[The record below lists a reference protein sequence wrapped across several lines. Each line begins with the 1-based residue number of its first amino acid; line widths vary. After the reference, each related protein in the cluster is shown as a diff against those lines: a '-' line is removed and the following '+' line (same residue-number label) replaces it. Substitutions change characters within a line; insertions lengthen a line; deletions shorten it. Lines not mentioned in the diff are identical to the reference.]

1 MGKIVAFRA
10 ERRRSK
16 QGRPPADAA
25 GGMGEIVLLPCVRRE
40 RLVSAADALEPK
52 AATGGPSGGDHRYP
66 PRLGAGLAASGSV
79 GTQASERTKASID
92 GRLLSSSTSTR
103 IVI

>member
-1 MGKIVAFRA
+1 MGNIVAFRA

-16 QGRPPADAA
+16 QGRAPADAA
-25 GGMGEIVLLPCVRRE
+25 GRMGEIVLLPCVRRE
-40 RLVSAADALEPK
+40 RLVSTADALEPK
-52 AATGGPSGGDHRYP
+52 AGAGGPGGNRYP
-66 PRLGAGLAASGSV
+66 PRLGAGLAATGSV

-103 IVI
+103 IVM